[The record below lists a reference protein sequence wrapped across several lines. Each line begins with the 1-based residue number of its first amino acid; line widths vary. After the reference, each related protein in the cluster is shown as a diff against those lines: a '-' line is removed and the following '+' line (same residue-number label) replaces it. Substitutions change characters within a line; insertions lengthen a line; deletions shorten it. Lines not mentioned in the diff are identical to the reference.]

1 MGRDFVKPDDVKTVA
16 MQVLLHRLALST
28 DARLRK
34 EDAAAV
40 LKSLVLQ
47 AKIPV

>member
-1 MGRDFVKPDDVKTVA
+1 MKPDDVKAVA
-16 MQVLLHRLALST
+16 MQVLLHRLVLST

-34 EDAAAV
+34 EDEASI
-40 LKSLVLQ
+40 LKSLVLK